1 VPGGEDQLP
10 HLELTREIV
19 RRFNHLYGEPLV
31 EPKEIVT
38 PTATLPG
45 LDGRKMSK
53 SYDNAVY
60 LSDDDETVRK
70 KFMNAIT
77 DPQRQRRKD
86 PGRPEVCNIHT
97 YHKIYSSPARVAEI
111 EEQCRTAEIGCVDC
125 KKELIDRFF
134 ERFAEIRR
142 KRAQLIADPAGVR
155 KILDAGAGRA
165 REAAEETMKLVRRA
179 ASMGW
184 NP

>member
-1 VPGGEDQLP
+1 
-10 HLELTREIV
+10 
-19 RRFNHLYGEPLV
+19 V

-38 PTATLPG
+38 PTAALPG

-97 YHKIYSSPARVAEI
+97 YHKIYSSKKRVAEI
-111 EEQCRTAEIGCVDC
+111 EEQCRTAGIGCVDC
-125 KKELIDRFF
+125 KKELIEKFF
-134 ERFAEIRR
+134 ERFAAIRQKR
-142 KRAQLIADPAGVR
+142 KQLSDDPVGVR
-155 KILDAGAGRA
+155 KILDAGAERA
-165 REAAEETMKLVRRA
+165 RKVAEETMKLVRQA
-179 ASMGW
+179 SSMGW